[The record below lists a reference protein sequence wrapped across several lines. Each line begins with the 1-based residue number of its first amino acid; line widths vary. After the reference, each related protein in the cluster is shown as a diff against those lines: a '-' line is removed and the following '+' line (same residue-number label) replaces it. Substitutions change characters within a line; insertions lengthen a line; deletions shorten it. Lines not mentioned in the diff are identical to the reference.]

1 MPQFGW
7 TVDLRRCVGCDACSV
22 ACKAEMNTDPVS
34 SPLVIR
40 NGHPVQVNYRAVLT
54 VEGGDYPNVTTVFV
68 TAACNHCASPACL
81 PACPVGA
88 ITKDAATGLVQ
99 IAAATCVGCRYCE
112 WACPYGAIQF
122 NERSGKVE
130 KCTGCAHRLA
140 ENLAPACVATC
151 PTGALQFT
159 RDFRPTTSEP
169 PEGFADP
176 SLTRPSIRFLR
187 P

>member
-1 MPQFGW
+1 
-7 TVDLRRCVGCDACSV
+7 
-22 ACKAEMNTDPVS
+22 
-34 SPLVIR
+34 
-40 NGHPVQVNYRAVLT
+40 
-54 VEGGDYPNVTTVFV
+54 
-68 TAACNHCASPACL
+68 
-81 PACPVGA
+81 
-88 ITKDAATGLVQ
+88 VQ

-130 KCTGCAHRLA
+130 KCTGCSHRLA